1 MAPSV
6 NQMTIHFGTPDAV
19 ADAIHTI
26 TVDDA
31 HMVRAFLTLQQ
42 LVDAVICPASTDAVR

>member
-6 NQMTIHFGTPDAV
+6 SLIETHFGTPDAV

-26 TVDDA
+26 TVDAPPHGKNYFDVTVFGRCD
-31 HMVRAFLTLQQ
+31 HLSGLMVR
-42 LVDAVICPASTDAVR
+42 IK